1 MSLTSSITSRKFTI
15 SWNPPGYNDQNG
27 LIIYY
32 NVSLVEVETGS
43 IFQYTSYTTTLT
55 IQSLHPA
62 YTYQYRIAAYTVG
75 LGPYSDPIN
84 ITTAED
90 GKPLCPFNVVTFLSI
105 APSQAPQSLSGV
117 APSSTSIT
125 LSWSPPLPEYRN
137 GLIISYYVNITLL
150 ETGTSVYYTS
160 TYTNFTISGLIPYTS
175 YSCIVAAE
183 TSIGRGPFTTLFTI
197 TTLEDGMITNNNQ

>member
-1 MSLTSSITSRKFTI
+1 MVLTSSITSKGFTI

-32 NVSLVEVETGS
+32 NVSIVEVETGS

-75 LGPYSDPIN
+75 LGPYSDPFF

-90 GKPLCPFNVVTFLSI
+90 GKLLCSFNVVTFLSI
-105 APSQAPQSLSGV
+105 VPSQAPQSLSGV
-117 APSSTSIT
+117 ASSSTSIT
-125 LSWSPPLPEYRN
+125 FSWSPPLPEYRN
-137 GLIISYYVNITLL
+137 GLIISYYINITLFGMD
-150 ETGTSVYYTS
+150 TFVCYT
-160 TYTNFTISGLIPYTS
+160 TKHTTFAISGLNPYTS
-175 YSCIVAAE
+175 YSCILAAV
-183 TSIGRGPFTTLFTI
+183 TRIGHGPFTTLYTI
-197 TTLEDGMITNNNQ
+197 TTPEDGI